1 MLFIDYK
8 QKYLKYK
15 AKYLELI
22 GGAKAVAPQSKLELW
37 IEKNLIQYIEGMTF
51 DQLNENIK
59 KIKEFNDPTNEIKL
73 DESEKKLYCC
83 GQYYLEVIS
92 ITEDLKKFTKDP
104 PTITITYINNT
115 TRVVTSTLSAKE
127 GLFKKIY
134 VYPLAIELRLVNYGT
149 EKKPAIR
156 KRFTLLNI
164 R

>member
-22 GGAKAVAPQSKLELW
+22 GGVKAVVPPSY
-37 IEKNLIQYIEGMTF
+37 IEEFEKSLIRYIEGMTF

-59 KIKEFNDPTNEIKL
+59 KIKEFNDPNNKIIL
-73 DESEKKLYCC
+73 DDSEKKLYCC

-92 ITEDLKKFTKDP
+92 ITEDIKKFTKDP
-104 PTITITYINNT
+104 PTITITYKNNT